1 MLPVCQ
7 VLTATA
13 LVQNL
18 TAPRFWTL
26 LSVHV
31 VLEEAHVP
39 PLLGCKHHKRSHQA
53 ER

>member
-18 TAPRFWTL
+18 TAPFWTL
-26 LSVHV
+26 LSVRV
-31 VLEEAHVP
+31 VLEEAHLP

-53 ER
+53 AR